1 MNDLL
6 NVEHGSSSLT
16 SIGRI
21 KHKHARNEP
30 FFEQQIPGTGCIGLL
45 ARSFVLR
52 NEGRMLKTVL
62 AGVLE
67 QFPSC
72 VQPLGLNS
80 RRGEQVETKPSGSD
94 QEMLTATQDAAKCGI
109 RAGALM
115 YRCHPWLSP
124 TGQVRQVRTFVSV
137 AKWAYPGTF
146 EGPIPISVR

>member
-6 NVEHGSSSLT
+6 HIEHSASSLT

-21 KHKHARNEP
+21 KHKHAQDET
-30 FFEQQIPGTGCIGLL
+30 FFEQQIPSTGCLDQL

-52 NEGRMLKTVL
+52 SEGKMLKTVL
-62 AGVLE
+62 TGDLE

-94 QEMLTATQDAAKCGI
+94 QEMLTATQDAAECGI
-109 RAGALM
+109 RDGALM
-115 YRCHPWLSP
+115 YRCHPGLSNRASSP
-124 TGQVRQVRTFVSV
+124 GLHVRFRCEMGF
-137 AKWAYPGTF
+137 PGN
-146 EGPIPISVR
+146 S